1 MQRWRRGGAEVGW
14 RWQRLGRAAEKEG
27 GGRASLVRSGGS
39 RARLAPAASAGLMIV
54 QARSAK
60 RPLGS
65 DGGGGGGGGG
75 GSGARMAHRTS
86 GVGGPGPHASVWRQL
101 GGGGGLRLGGLAEF
115 GRAERRPTLVVG
127 AARMGAD
134 WGRASDGCG
143 VSAGTVRE
151 TRSTV
156 GAAFDGR
163 LALRLGRISTAA
175 PLADCVSTLF
185 GSVLESAAAPAS
197 SDRRGWCCCKSTG
210 SCGFLSTAEGVRRS
224 SSVMRISSS
233 VMCLYCGGGLG
244 LCEVL
249 AAGVA
254 GGWSVGRT

>member
-1 MQRWRRGGAEVGW
+1 MPRWRKGGAEVGW

-27 GGRASLVRSGGS
+27 GWRASLVRSGGS
-39 RARLAPAASAGLMIV
+39 WARLAPAASAGLMIV

-65 DGGGGGGGGG
+65 DGGGGGGGG

-163 LALRLGRISTAA
+163 LALRLGRISTAT
-175 PLADCVSTLF
+175 PLADCVNTLL

-197 SDRRGWCCCKSTG
+197 SDRRGRCCCKSTG
-210 SCGFLSTAEGVRRS
+210 SCGCLSTVEGVRR
-224 SSVMRISSS
+224 SSS

-244 LCEVL
+244 RCEVL